1 MRKAALLAV
10 ITLTL
15 VHGQAQAGAIR
26 GRLALTRAAAHT
38 QPPQPQPGISEAVI
52 YIERLPDKVERKLV
66 AGSGWLF
73 FHHRAPNDP
82 LRVVQ
87 ADMRF
92 KPRVLATTVGR
103 PVAFMNLDHVYHNA
117 FSVSAARSFDLGK
130 YPPGKSDTLL
140 FDRPGVV
147 NVHCDIHPDEVGYIV
162 VAPNHAYAR
171 PDKYGDYSLPNLPG
185 GTYTVIAWHPR
196 YGEIRRTVDVRKR
209 GNVTL
214 DLGF

>member
-10 ITLTL
+10 MTLTL
-15 VHGQAQAGAIR
+15 VHGHARAGTIR
-26 GRLALTRAAAHT
+26 GRLALTRAAARA
-38 QPPQPQPGISEAVI
+38 QPAQPQPGIAEAVV
-52 YIERLPDKVERKLV
+52 YVEKVPDKVERKLV
-66 AGSGWLF
+66 AGTGWLF
-73 FHHRAPNDP
+73 FRHRAPNDP

-103 PVAFMNLDHVYHNA
+103 PVTFMNLDHVYHNA
-117 FSVSAARSFDLGK
+117 FSVSAARTFDLGK
-130 YPPGKSDTLL
+130 YAPGKSDTVR

-162 VAPNHAYAR
+162 VAPNHTLAR
-171 PDKYGDYSLPNLPG
+171 PDKYGDYTLPSLPA

-196 YGEIRRTVDVRKR
+196 YGEIRRSVEVPKR
-209 GNVTL
+209 GDVTL